1 MNRKERRAKGKTQ
14 PASAREL
21 FDAAVQ
27 HHGQGRLAEAAQL
40 YQRVLALEPLHADSL
55 HRLGVLAYQQ
65 GRFAE
70 AAQML
75 QAAIARNAK
84 AASYHSHL
92 GLVLAAMG
100 RLEEAERSCRTAAQ
114 LQPGQPDLHNNLG
127 AMLMHLGKRQEAAA
141 SFQAAI
147 ACGPGLAEPHE
158 NLGQA
163 LLQLGQYAQAEQCFR
178 ALISLGPSL
187 APGHD
192 GLACALLAQ
201 GNARAALPAILQSL
215 ALEETAERRKIFVQ
229 CVKDA
234 DFAPEAGAL
243 RPYLLRA
250 LNEGWDRP
258 DDLAQAAAA
267 LITPDPD
274 SAIVAALSKDELLL
288 ALLTRAA
295 NQDLAL
301 ERLLTSARRT
311 LLENVDAQDRPLE
324 LALEFASALAMQ
336 CFINEYVFPQSDEE
350 ELLAGQLRGR
360 LAGALES
367 GAAIAP
373 EWIAILAAY
382 MPLGSVPG
390 AQALLA
396 RSWPLCIDQLL
407 TQQLREPEEEAELR
421 KSIPRLTAI
430 SDSVSQSVQAQYE
443 ENPYPRWVQAG
454 TCGAAEDLATY
465 LRRKFPFADV
475 HGSEIDILIAGCGTG
490 RNAIETAQRFKG
502 ANTLAVDLSLNSL
515 GYAVRKTPPGLAITY
530 AQADLLEL
538 GSIGRRFDLIEA
550 VGVLHHLADPFA
562 GWRML
567 LSLLKPGGVMLV
579 GFYSASARRNLPD
592 RSVLPQS
599 SSAQAIRQARQNLIG
614 QYPGLA
620 QHPDFFTISSC
631 RDLLFHVQEHHVPLA
646 AIGEFLAAG
655 DLTLLG
661 FDVEDAVLAA
671 YRQHFPDDPAAV
683 DLDHW
688 QVFEQGNPDIFSG
701 MYQFWLQK
709 KI

>member
-1 MNRKERRAKGKTQ
+1 VNRKERRAQGKAQ
-14 PASAREL
+14 PASAL

-27 HHGQGRLAEAAQL
+27 YHGQGRLAEAAQL
-40 YQRVLALEPLHADSL
+40 YRRVLALQPLHADSL

-65 GRFAE
+65 GRLAE

-100 RLEEAERSCRTAAQ
+100 RLEEAENSCRTATQ

-158 NLGQA
+158 NLGQV
-163 LLQLGQYAQAEQCFR
+163 LLQLGQYAGAEQCFR
-178 ALISLGPSL
+178 ALISLAPSL
-187 APGHD
+187 AQGHD

-201 GNARAALPAILQSL
+201 GNAQGALPAILRSL

-229 CVKDA
+229 CVKDT
-234 DFAPEAGAL
+234 DFAPEAGTL

-258 DDLAQAAAA
+258 DDLARAAAA

-274 SAIVAALSKDELLL
+274 NAILAALSKDELLL
-288 ALLTRAA
+288 ALLARTA
-295 NQDLAL
+295 NQDLTL
-301 ERLLTSARRT
+301 ERLLTVARRT
-311 LLENVDAQDRPLE
+311 LLENGDAQAGP
-324 LALEFASALAMQ
+324 LEFAAALAMQ
-336 CFINEYVFPQSDEE
+336 CFINEYVFPQDDEE
-350 ELLAGQLRGR
+350 ELLAGQLRDR

-367 GAAIAP
+367 GAVLAP
-373 EWIAILAAY
+373 QSIAILAAY
-382 MPLGSVPG
+382 LPLGSVPG

-396 RSWPLCIDQLL
+396 RSWPPCMDQLL
-407 TQQLREPEEEAELR
+407 TQQLREPQEEAELR

-430 SDSVSQSVQAQYE
+430 SDRVSQSVQAQYE

-475 HGSEIDILIAGCGTG
+475 RGSGEGIDILIAGCGTG

-502 ANTLAVDLSLNSL
+502 ANSLAVDLSLNSL
-515 GYAVRKTPPGLAITY
+515 GYAVRKTPPGLAVTY

-599 SSAQAIRQARQNLIG
+599 SSAQAIRQARQHLIG
-614 QYPGLA
+614 QYPVLA
-620 QHPDFFTISSC
+620 EHPDFFTISSC

-671 YRQHFPDDPAAV
+671 YRQRFPDDPGAV

-688 QVFEQGNPDIFSG
+688 QVFERENPDIFSG